1 MPQRRPFKILFLL
14 GLSSVASNSST
25 DPSASAM
32 ASPAN
37 THDCKF
43 LIETPVQGATY
54 SWATAR
60 FLAASVDVSFG
71 SGPVSDAVRLEP
83 HAYEV
88 CMEWSPDLWP
98 FRPDSCRPLVPPDGL
113 ASEVGTYFECVLS
126 PWERTA
132 PSRDVYQ
139 QSLP

>member
-1 MPQRRPFKILFLL
+1 
-14 GLSSVASNSST
+14 
-25 DPSASAM
+25 M